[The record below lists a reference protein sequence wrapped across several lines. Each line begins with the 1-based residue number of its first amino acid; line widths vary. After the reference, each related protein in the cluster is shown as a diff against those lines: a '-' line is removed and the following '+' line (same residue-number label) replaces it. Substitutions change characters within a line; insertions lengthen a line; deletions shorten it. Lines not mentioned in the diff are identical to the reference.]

1 MREVD
6 EMNIKPA
13 VGHSS
18 HLGPRVQRHL
28 VADTHHVELFGERMH
43 PDTKLPDV
51 GAVQAID
58 TVRAEDALLLHWHHG
73 ETLTPRWRN
82 QPSTISGDCLLRSTI
97 QGHVQRAVFA
107 VPGAL
112 PVNAGL
118 VETSLG
124 FRCV

>member
-1 MREVD
+1 MRYVD

-13 VGHSS
+13 ARHSS

-28 VADTHHVELFGERMH
+28 VADTHHVELLGERMH

-58 TVRAEDALLLHWHHG
+58 TVRAEDALLFHWHHG
-73 ETLTPRWRN
+73 ETLTPRRRN
-82 QPSTISGDCLLRSTI
+82 QPSTISGNCLLRSTF
-97 QGHVQRAVFA
+97 QGHVQHAVFA
-107 VPGAL
+107 VLAAFS
-112 PVNAGL
+112 VNARL